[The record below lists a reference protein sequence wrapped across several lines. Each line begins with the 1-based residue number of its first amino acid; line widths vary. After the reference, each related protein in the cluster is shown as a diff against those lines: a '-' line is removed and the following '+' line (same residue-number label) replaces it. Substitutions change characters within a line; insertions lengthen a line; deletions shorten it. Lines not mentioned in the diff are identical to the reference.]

1 MKKRKILILI
11 LLFTSSF
18 ITISLSKTKNQ
29 SSQILVKTI
38 AKHQPTIKN
47 NETIQSLQKKYNN
60 NDIKGTISL
69 ENESSFHYPV
79 AQARDNSY
87 YLTHDYYK
95 NNDKYGVI
103 FADYRIN
110 LDSSYKVLLFGH
122 NSSRK
127 QTPFGAL
134 EEYYNYSYYQNHKYL
149 FLKTAT
155 NNYKYEIFSVYIEY
169 EDFTYMNLN
178 FSNSQEW
185 YNHLLKLQQKS
196 FYKTKTKLQN
206 NDKIIILQTCSNHP
220 DYQKYEKKYLLVIAK
235 KIENT

>member
-134 EEYYNYSYYQNHKYL
+134 EEYYNY
-149 FLKTAT
+149 
-155 NNYKYEIFSVYIEY
+155 
-169 EDFTYMNLN
+169 
-178 FSNSQEW
+178 
-185 YNHLLKLQQKS
+185 LLKLQQKS

-220 DYQKYEKKYLLVIAK
+220 NYQKYEKKYLLVIAK